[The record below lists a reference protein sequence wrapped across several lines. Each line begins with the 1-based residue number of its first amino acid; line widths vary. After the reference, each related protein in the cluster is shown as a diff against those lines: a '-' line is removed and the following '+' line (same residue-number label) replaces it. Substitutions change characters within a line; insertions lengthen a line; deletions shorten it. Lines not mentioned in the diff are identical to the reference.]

1 MIKGLSEARRM
12 PRLGKIHLGIK
23 KDKKKDGTPCA
34 PYPVEVEY
42 FVCPPEVQAVFGE
55 RPTSLKIM
63 LPVEETERFFP
74 QYYKRYTTSLLQCKG
89 DGEKAFCWAE
99 EGGLKEIPCPCDY
112 LKSGECK
119 QIGIFCFLLPD
130 VQGFGIY
137 QITTSSKNSIIDL
150 NSSLDM
156 IRAIAGRTRM
166 IPLILKR
173 EKMEIQRI
181 EDNKPKK
188 STHYTLKIDLD
199 ENITL
204 RQLQQAGQMK
214 PETVLLPPPD
224 ESKDDLYYPPNGFK
238 PETEKEEKPEEPKE
252 KPKEATPDPRATLAK
267 EQADEKKKAKEKEA
281 FEKAELVKSG
291 HDLEAL
297 LKSYQELGGKV
308 GKKQEARITELKTAA
323 EIKKAVEFFT
333 LKKQTLEK
341 QVEDGEIPF

>member
-1 MIKGLSEARRM
+1 MPIKNLSDARRM

-23 KDKKKDGTPCA
+23 KDKKKDGTPCT
-34 PYPVEVEY
+34 PYPTEVEY

-55 RPTSLKIM
+55 KPTALKIM
-63 LPVEETERFFP
+63 IPVEEPERFFP

-89 DGEKAFCWAE
+89 GGEQAFCWAE
-99 EGGLKEIPCPCDY
+99 EGGLKEVPCPCDY
-112 LKSGECK
+112 LKTGECK
-119 QIGIFCFLLPD
+119 QVGIFCFLMPD

-156 IRAIAGRTRM
+156 IRAIAGRIRM

-173 EKMEIQRI
+173 EKMEIQRV
-181 EDNKPKK
+181 EDGKPKK

-199 ENITL
+199 EKMTL

-224 ESKDDLYYPPNGFK
+224 EDRDDLLYPINGFEPK
-238 PETEKEEKPEEPKE
+238 ADEAKETPEEKPKDAA
-252 KPKEATPDPRATLAK
+252 KAK
-267 EQADEKKKAKEKEA
+267 EDDEKKKAREKEA

-297 LKSYQELGGKV
+297 LKAYQELGGKV
-308 GKKQEARITELKTAA
+308 WKKQADRITELKTAA

-333 LKKQTLEK
+333 LKKQALEK
-341 QVEDGEIPF
+341 QGQDGEFPF